1 MLLQLENAPKIE
13 IQKLLAFA
21 KEHHL
26 QLSIVAV
33 AKSKSYLPGKP
44 LSAKELNRLIKKSRK
59 SGTASMEKAH
69 QEARKKIES
78 PQPAN

>member
-26 QLSIVAV
+26 QLSIVDA

-44 LSAKELNRLIKKSRK
+44 LSTKELTRLIQKSRK
-59 SGTASMEKAH
+59 SGIVSLKDAH
-69 QEARKKIES
+69 KKIRKKLN
-78 PQPAN
+78 AH